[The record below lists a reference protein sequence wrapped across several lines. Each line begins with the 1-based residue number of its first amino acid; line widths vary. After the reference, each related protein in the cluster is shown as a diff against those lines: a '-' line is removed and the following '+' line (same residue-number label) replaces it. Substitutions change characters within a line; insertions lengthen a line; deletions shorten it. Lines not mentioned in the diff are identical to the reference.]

1 MLRAF
6 GPERH
11 EKSNHGTNFR
21 SKMFIGYLKI
31 TKAYRK
37 SCRKIEW
44 KAPGKA
50 PKMIGKKLP
59 WIGKEIEQKL
69 LKNLKI

>member
-1 MLRAF
+1 
-6 GPERH
+6 
-11 EKSNHGTNFR
+11 
-21 SKMFIGYLKI
+21 MFIGYLKI